1 MRGMGSSESK
11 NNKSRSEA
19 ALIAGLLLPGSA
31 KWLRGRDLNPRPLG
45 YELKDLTDRLLPSLI
60 YVDFHPHWHCRQVT
74 ILCRSYA
81 HKSEIHAWNI
91 ECLPAGSRRTACR
104 SVPATSGIRNC
115 DEATEALES

>member
-60 YVDFHPHWHCRQVT
+60 YIDIHLHLHG
-74 ILCRSYA
+74 
-81 HKSEIHAWNI
+81 SEAPFCVVLMRI
-91 ECLPAGSRRTACR
+91 
-104 SVPATSGIRNC
+104 SGR
-115 DEATEALES
+115 ARESLL